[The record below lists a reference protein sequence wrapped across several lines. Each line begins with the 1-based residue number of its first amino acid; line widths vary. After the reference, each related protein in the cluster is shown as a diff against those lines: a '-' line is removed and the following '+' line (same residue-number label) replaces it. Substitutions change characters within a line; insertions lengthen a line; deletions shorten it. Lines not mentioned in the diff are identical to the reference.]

1 MLKLDVVFLYL
12 NTFKK
17 KINYSINKDKV
28 LVNYSIDLV
37 GMSLIKRTRC
47 YDILF

>member
-17 KINYSINKDKV
+17 KINNSINKDKV
-28 LVNYSIDLV
+28 PVNYTTVIV